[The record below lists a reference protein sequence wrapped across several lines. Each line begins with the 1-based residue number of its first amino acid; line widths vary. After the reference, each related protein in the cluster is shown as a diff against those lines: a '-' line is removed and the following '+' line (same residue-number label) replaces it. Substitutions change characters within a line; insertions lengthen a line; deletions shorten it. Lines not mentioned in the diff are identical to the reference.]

1 MQNPFPLVTAL
12 SNVMAAKLAKACNPD
27 DSDTLLYV
35 KTEKNGEIAYHGF
48 NTVYLAQQLSTMEND
63 FLTCSKCMGI
73 SRDAI
78 SSRGETLCELC
89 KGENSDCNPAQKV
102 RNSVSVLN
110 IKCPLLKDCS
120 WKGKLLEA
128 EEHLKQCGSFLI
140 ACPLGC
146 GDVIKRC
153 KMNNHLNNYC
163 ILREVKCEFCNITL
177 ISKNLRNHL
186 EMCPA
191 HPITCKCHKVLR
203 RDEVKKHIDK
213 DCDLTEIECQYAKYS
228 CKIGK
233 ILRKDLL
240 AHKKEFYIEHQDMIE
255 RESCK
260 EILKVTN
267 KLQILEG
274 KYDQLKNETDQ
285 LQQELVIR
293 KKLLGVTIDLNLRNK
308 KISRENYWPTSS
320 EFGNGL
326 YKFTCRI
333 TLSGKERIV
342 SLKRLPTVEYS
353 HRNTICITDCV
364 VCLREPITNIPYYV
378 NERVCLR
385 MESNDKIRLM
395 TLQNDMISRYRQAN
409 GIVKIEV
416 YLDYDYVTYRVF

>member
-1 MQNPFPLVTAL
+1 MYPFPLVTAL

-35 KTEKNGEIAYHGF
+35 KTENNGEIAYHGF

-63 FLTCSKCMGI
+63 FLICSKCMGI

-78 SSRGETLCELC
+78 SSGGETLCELC
-89 KGENSDCNPAQKV
+89 KGENSACNPAQKV

-110 IKCPLLKDCS
+110 IKCPLFKDCS
-120 WKGKLLEA
+120 WKGKLLKA

-146 GDVIKRC
+146 GDVTKRC

-177 ISKNLRNHL
+177 SYKILTNHL
-186 EMCPA
+186 EICPA
-191 HPITCKCHKVLR
+191 HPITCKCNRVLR
-203 RDEVKKHIDK
+203 RDEVKAHIDK
-213 DCDLTEIECQYAKYS
+213 DCDLTEIECPYAKYS

-255 RESCK
+255 RESCQGT
-260 EILKVTN
+260 EELLKVTN
-267 KLQILEG
+267 KLQMLER
-274 KYDQLKNETDQ
+274 KYDQLKNENDQ
-285 LQQELVIR
+285 LQQELKFR
-293 KKLLGVTIDLNLRNK
+293 KKLLGVTIDLDVKNSSQ
-308 KISRENYWPTSS
+308 IHGTTSS

-326 YKFTCRI
+326 YKFNCSI
-333 TLSGKERIV
+333 TSSRNEIIV
-342 SLKRLPTVEYS
+342 SLKRLPAVAYS
-353 HRNTICITDCV
+353 HKNIICITECV
-364 VCLREPITNIPYYV
+364 VCVRGHLTRKPYYV
-378 NERVCLR
+378 NERVCLK
-385 MESNDKIRLM
+385 MESNDTIQIM
-395 TLQNDMISRYRQAN
+395 TLRSYMISRYQQAN

-416 YLDYDYVTYRVF
+416 YFDYDYVTYKVF

>member
-27 DSDTLLYV
+27 NSDTLLYV

-140 ACPLGC
+140 ACPLEC
-146 GDVIKRC
+146 GDVIKRRE
-153 KMNNHLNNYC
+153 MNNHLVNNC

-213 DCDLTEIECQYAKYS
+213 DCDLTEIECPYAKYS

-240 AHKKEFYIEHQDMIE
+240 AHKKDFYIEHQDMIE
-255 RESCK
+255 RESCQ

-267 KLQILEG
+267 KLQMLEG
-274 KYDQLKNETDQ
+274 KYDQLKNENDQ

-293 KKLLGVTIDLNLRNK
+293 KKLLGVTIDLDLKNAGMF
-308 KISRENYWPTSS
+308 SESTSS

-326 YKFTCRI
+326 YKFTCSIHSSYKRRRI
-333 TLSGKERIV
+333 KLN
-342 SLKRLPTVEYS
+342 RLPAVEYS
-353 HRNTICITDCV
+353 HKNTICITDCV
-364 VCLREPITNIPYYV
+364 VCLREPITRKPYYV
-378 NERVCLR
+378 NERVCSR
-385 MESNDKIRLM
+385 MESNDTVNMM
-395 TLQNDMISRYRQAN
+395 TLKNDVISRYQQPN
-409 GIVKIEV
+409 GIVKIGI
-416 YLDYDYVTYRVF
+416 YFDYDYVTYRVF